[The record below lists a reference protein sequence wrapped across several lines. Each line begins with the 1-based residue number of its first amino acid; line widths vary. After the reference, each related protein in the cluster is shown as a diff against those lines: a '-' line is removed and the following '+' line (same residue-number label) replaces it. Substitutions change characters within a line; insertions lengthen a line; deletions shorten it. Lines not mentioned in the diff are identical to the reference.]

1 MINKTFL
8 RKAYLLNL
16 SAIAV
21 TLSLSVWMLTFFIIS
36 LVIVWILD
44 GGPARIT
51 TSSGNKW
58 AIFIYTG
65 TFLVFLIWMFNTS
78 NSLYGLRELEQ
89 KLPLLIIP
97 FIISFSQPL
106 DENELKG
113 VLSFFISGV
122 IISSCAGLIS
132 YSAGNIKA
140 QDLRT
145 ISIFIP
151 YMQLAEM
158 TDLAIV
164 FSIYYFVTESS
175 GNSRYLYLASA
186 LWLTG
191 FLFILFSI
199 TGLLILSVL
208 TVIGLYLVISVKGYS
223 LIKTGFVFLVILLI
237 VFMAVFVRHEVKA
250 FYNINRIPLKSTTIN
265 GNPYQNYPER
275 KDIENGNPVWI
286 NICET
291 ELRKEWNK
299 RSSFS
304 YDSADLRYQKLKY
317 TLIRYIASKG
327 YDKDSSGIAQ
337 LTPDDI
343 KYIERGVTN
352 VLFTR
357 GKPIRSK
364 IYELVWQIDYYRNGG
379 NPSGHSVTQRVEFL
393 KTGWNCFR
401 NNLITGSGTGDFV
414 DEMKA
419 QYRKNRSML
428 DENYWYLPHNQYLTF
443 LTSFG
448 IAGFLIIAFCLIVP
462 IKILKSLKDIRFILF
477 LLIILL
483 SMLGEDTLETHT
495 GVTFFAY
502 FYGLFVFGKNK
513 IK

>member
-21 TLSLSVWMLTFFIIS
+21 TLSLSVWMLTFFIVT
-36 LVIVWILD
+36 LVIVWILN

-51 TSSGNKW
+51 TTRENKRL
-58 AIFIYTG
+58 IFIYSG
-65 TFLVFLIWMFNTS
+65 SFLVFLIWMFNTS
-78 NSLYGLRELEQ
+78 NTLYGLRELEQ
-89 KLPLLIIP
+89 KLPLLLIP

-106 DENELKG
+106 DEGELKG
-113 VLSFFISGV
+113 VVSFFIGGV
-122 IISSCAGLIS
+122 IISSCAGLIAF
-132 YSAGNIKA
+132 SAGNIKG

-145 ISIFIP
+145 ISLFIP

-158 TDLAIV
+158 TDLAII
-164 FSIYYFVTESS
+164 FSIYYFITESP
-175 GNSRYLYLASA
+175 GKSRYLYLASA

-208 TVIGLYLVISVKGYS
+208 TAAGLYLVISKKGYS
-223 LIKTGFVFLVILLI
+223 FIKTGYVFLVISIFVL
-237 VFMAVFVRHEVKA
+237 MAFFVRQEVKA
-250 FYNINRIPLKSTTIN
+250 FYNINSIPLKTTTIN

-299 RSSFS
+299 RSSVS
-304 YDSADLRYQKLKY
+304 YDSADQRNQKLKY

-337 LTPDDI
+337 LTTDDI
-343 KYIERGVTN
+343 KSIERGVTN

-357 GKPIRSK
+357 GKPIKSK
-364 IYELVWQIDYYRNGG
+364 IYELIWQIDYYRNGG

-401 NNLITGSGTGDFV
+401 NNLIIGSGTGDFV
-414 DEMKA
+414 NEMKT
-419 QYRKNRSML
+419 QYRKDRTML
-428 DENYWYLPHNQYLTF
+428 DEEYWYLPHNQYLTF
-443 LTSFG
+443 LVSFG
-448 IAGFLIIAFCLIVP
+448 ITGFLIIAICLTFPVI
-462 IKILKSLKDIRFILF
+462 IMKSLKDIRFSMF

-502 FYGLFVFGKNK
+502 FYGLFVFGKLK
-513 IK
+513 